1 MAKIKNVSPLGALV
15 IPALGIT
22 VNAGATFDVD
32 DTDIAKALLEQAD
45 NFAPGDKAAAS
56 VVAAATTTDDQ
67 SA

>member
-15 IPALGIT
+15 IPSLGIT

-32 DTDIAKALLEQAD
+32 DANIAKALLEQAD
-45 NFAPGDKAAAS
+45 NFAPGDKAAA
-56 VVAAATTTDDQ
+56 AAAAPTTTDDQ